1 MTSEKM
7 KLEKINIWAIILGL
21 VIILQLFPAYRK
33 KIPGLSRTLSVS
45 KDFPGLD
52 FFLTNSRLSRI
63 FKDRGDPVLT
73 QSENL
78 LQYYC
83 EL

>member
-1 MTSEKM
+1 M

-21 VIILQLFPAYRK
+21 VIILQLLPAYWK

-52 FFLTNSRLSRI
+52 FFNK
-63 FKDRGDPVLT
+63 FKDFPGFSRTVHGDPGKSY
-73 QSENL
+73 SEMKRF
-78 LQYYC
+78 
-83 EL
+83 